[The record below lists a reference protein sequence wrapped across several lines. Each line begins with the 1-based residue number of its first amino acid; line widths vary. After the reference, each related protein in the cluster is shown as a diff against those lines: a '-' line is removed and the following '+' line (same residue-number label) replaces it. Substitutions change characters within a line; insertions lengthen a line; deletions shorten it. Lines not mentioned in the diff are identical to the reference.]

1 MLNFKRETT
10 ETKEKKINTEAFEFK
25 LTALG
30 ELDNIF
36 STMISPDKNDVYY
49 MKADGVYKISIQNR
63 DIIQQKNE
71 KNLLQMEKFQKI
83 VKCV

>member
-1 MLNFKRETT
+1 
-10 ETKEKKINTEAFEFK
+10 
-25 LTALG
+25 
-30 ELDNIF
+30 
-36 STMISPDKNDVYY
+36 
-49 MKADGVYKISIQNR
+49 MKADGIYNISIQNR